1 MALSEHFEWIAMKIL
16 AALPLAAVLVLPL
29 AAHAEDGVPTAKLK
43 VFDAKV
49 FGGPIGERASAC
61 FVRRYDAS
69 HLAQHP
75 KQKVSAMKL
84 LVTAENHPKEETGY
98 AYKVGV
104 QFRNKPGNFD
114 GGSHCGHMVDEDG
127 KKDIRFSCD
136 VDCGGGGLEI
146 AMSKDNKSAIVHL
159 DVIGVWDR
167 AHPKRDAITLEG
179 AGDDKVF
186 RIDRVDI
193 SECAEL
199 MEGHKVVASLRK

>member
-1 MALSEHFEWIAMKIL
+1 MKFV

-43 VFDAKV
+43 AFDAKV
-49 FGGPIGERASAC
+49 FGGPIGEKASAC
-61 FVRRYDAS
+61 FVRRYDAN

-84 LVTAENHPKEETGY
+84 LVTAENHPKEETAY

-114 GGSHCGHMVDEDG
+114 GGSHCGHMVDEVG
-127 KKDIRFSCD
+127 KKDIRFTCD

-199 MEGHKVVASLRK
+199 MDGHKVVASLRK

>member
-1 MALSEHFEWIAMKIL
+1 MKFV

-43 VFDAKV
+43 AFDAKV
-49 FGGPIGERASAC
+49 FGGPIGETASAC
-61 FVRRYDAS
+61 FARRYDAS

-84 LVTAENHPKEETGY
+84 LVSAENHPKEETGY

-114 GGSHCGHMVDEDG
+114 GGSHCGRMVDEDG
-127 KKDIRFSCD
+127 KKDIRFTCH

-186 RIDRVDI
+186 RIDRADI

-199 MEGHKVVASLRK
+199 MDGHKVVASLRK